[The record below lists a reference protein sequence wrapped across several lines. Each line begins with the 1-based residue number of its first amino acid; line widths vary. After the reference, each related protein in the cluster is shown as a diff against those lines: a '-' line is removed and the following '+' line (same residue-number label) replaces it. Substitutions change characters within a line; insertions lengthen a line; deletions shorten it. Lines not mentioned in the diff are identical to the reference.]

1 MCRCR
6 VVILLLLVVRRPDLR
21 GCRSLILILLLLIHI
36 GRLAPIDS
44 TVVHTVWDQGSLPWL
59 VGPLD
64 IGGKARLDARVPL
77 SWRNRL
83 AGKQWAQ

>member
-44 TVVHTVWDQGSLPWL
+44 TVVHTVRD
-59 VGPLD
+59 
-64 IGGKARLDARVPL
+64 
-77 SWRNRL
+77 
-83 AGKQWAQ
+83 

>member
-36 GRLAPIDS
+36 GRLAPINS
-44 TVVHTVWDQGSLPWL
+44 TVVHTVRDQGSLPWL
-59 VGPLD
+59 VGRLD
-64 IGGKARLDARVPL
+64 ISGEARLYARVSL
-77 SWRNRL
+77 SWRNCL
-83 AGKQWAQ
+83 AGKQRAQ